1 MTMDEREDVITRFL
15 RKISPRRDWLYIC
28 EVEHSWMNELY
39 DELTA
44 EFKDENTKLREENER
59 LKLQLAQSDEACES
73 YRDECSTL
81 RTVCGSYMRKA
92 YASAIEEDNPIAIE
106 IVESQALALGI
117 EVSE

>member
-1 MTMDEREDVITRFL
+1 MSYASDALIDALEKKNKCLE
-15 RKISPRRDWLYIC
+15 
-28 EVEHSWMNELY
+28 
-39 DELTA
+39 
-44 EFKDENTKLREENER
+44 EENER